1 MNEYHVTIN
10 FAGYIGC
17 DKVYTVFA
25 DSEYEAKDLAIQVA
39 SDDISVEDVD
49 VEIEELW

>member
-25 DSEYEAKDLAIQVA
+25 DSEDEAKDLAVEEA
-39 SDDISVEDVD
+39 KADIFVEDV
-49 VEIEELW
+49 ECGEN